1 MGIDLSKIILR
12 KDISINSLS
21 GKIIALD
28 GYNVIYQF
36 LSTIRDRFGRPL
48 KNKNGVVT
56 SHLSGLFY
64 RNMNLM
70 AAGIDLIYVFDGEP
84 PIHKR
89 DELNKRKKNKEI
101 ENQKYISA
109 IKDGNIVDARKYAKR
124 TSIVDRNIIDEAKEL
139 LTIMGIQVIMSPS
152 EGEAQA
158 SYMARSGDV
167 WASASQDYDSILF
180 GTPKTIRNLTS
191 SNKFNPELIRLEDIL
206 NKHKITREQL
216 IDIAILVGTDY
227 NTGVRGL
234 GPAKSLLLIQ
244 KHEKI
249 EDIPDI
255 HDKISL
261 NEVKIIRNLFLDP
274 KIIKNYKIEHKDI
287 DERRLVSYLCGEMN
301 FSRERVLKVLEK
313 TVKHDKKKH
322 VNTLDSWI

>member
-21 GKIIALD
+21 GRIIVLD

-36 LSTIRDRFGRPL
+36 LSSIRDRFGRPL
-48 KNKNGVVT
+48 KNRDGVVT
-56 SHLSGLFY
+56 SHQSGLFY

-89 DELNKRKKNKEI
+89 DELNKRKKNKEK

-158 SYMARSGDV
+158 SYMARAGDV

-180 GTPKTIRNLTS
+180 GTPKTIRNLTL

-274 KIIKNYKIEHKDI
+274 EIIKNYKIEHRDI
-287 DERRLVSYLCGEMN
+287 DEKRLISYLCGEMN
-301 FSRERVLKVLEK
+301 FSEDRVLKTLEK
-313 TVKHDKKKH
+313 TVKHDKKKQI
-322 VNTLDSWI
+322 NTLDSWI

>member
-21 GKIIALD
+21 GRIIVLD

-36 LSTIRDRFGRPL
+36 LSSIRDRFGRPL
-48 KNKNGVVT
+48 KNRDGVVT

-70 AAGIDLIYVFDGEP
+70 ASGIDLVYVFDGEP

-89 DELNKRKKNKEI
+89 DELNKRKKNKEK

-158 SYMARSGDV
+158 SYMARAGDV

-180 GTPKTIRNLTS
+180 GTPKTIRNLTL

-301 FSRERVLKVLEK
+301 FSEERVLKTLEK
-313 TVKHDKKKH
+313 TVKHDKNKQ

>member
-36 LSTIRDRFGRPL
+36 LSSIRDRFGRPL
-48 KNKNGVVT
+48 KNRDGVVT

-70 AAGIDLIYVFDGEP
+70 AAGIDLIYVFDGKP

-89 DELNKRKKNKEI
+89 DELNKRKKNKEK

-301 FSRERVLKVLEK
+301 FSEERVLKTLEK
-313 TVKHDKKKH
+313 TVKHDKNKQ